1 MRNVQPLLLTL
12 RLACTA
18 APAVTAEQ
26 WCPCLVVAVTSAGEI
41 LVLGHRF
48 TPPAPAPAAAR
59 CCCTTTAVFTRTA
72 VSHFPRK
79 LGTRGS
85 LGEISEQ
92 QSLTR
97 DYFRTS
103 ALNIFDIF

>member
-1 MRNVQPLLLTL
+1 MRNVHPLLLTL

-26 WCPCLVVAVTSAGEI
+26 GCPCPVVAVTSAGEI

-48 TPPAPAPAAAR
+48 TPPAPAAAR

-85 LGEISEQ
+85 LVEISEQ

>member
-1 MRNVQPLLLTL
+1 MRNVHPLLLTL

-26 WCPCLVVAVTSAGEI
+26 GCPCPVVAVTSAGEI

-48 TPPAPAPAAAR
+48 TPPAPAAAR

-85 LGEISEQ
+85 LGGDIRAAESD
-92 QSLTR
+92 TR
-97 DYFRTS
+97 LFPYLS
-103 ALNIFDIF
+103 SQHL

>member
-1 MRNVQPLLLTL
+1 MRNVHPLLLTL

-26 WCPCLVVAVTSAGEI
+26 GCPCVVVAVTSAGEI

-48 TPPAPAPAAAR
+48 TPPAAAAH
-59 CCCTTTAVFTRTA
+59 CTATTAVFTRTA

-85 LGEISEQ
+85 
-92 QSLTR
+92 
-97 DYFRTS
+97 
-103 ALNIFDIF
+103 

>member
-1 MRNVQPLLLTL
+1 MRNVHPLLLTL

-26 WCPCLVVAVTSAGEI
+26 GCPCLVVAVTSAGEI

-48 TPPAPAPAAAR
+48 TPPAAAA
-59 CCCTTTAVFTRTA
+59 AAAPQPQFSPA
-72 VSHFPRK
+72 QQFHI
-79 LGTRGS
+79 S
-85 LGEISEQ
+85 LANSEHVAAWAEISEQ